1 MKVKFT
7 PKRIVLLLFA
17 CVAIILAVL
26 ACVPTSLAQ
35 AYTGQSG
42 NMSSVALH
50 TDTLADSV
58 SSDTPAITVLA
69 MGEAT
74 SAEPPIC
81 EDFIVNRSFGFILTD
96 KNDVTL
102 FSGVVNNL

>member
-26 ACVPTSLAQ
+26 ACVP
-35 AYTGQSG
+35 
-42 NMSSVALH
+42 
-50 TDTLADSV
+50 
-58 SSDTPAITVLA
+58 
-69 MGEAT
+69 T